1 MRMSTAVWESCLL
14 HFAHYVPVQLT
25 AVYLRVSGANTQK
38 FDRQEDELKRCAELH
53 KPQIIKWYR
62 DKFTGNTMDR
72 PGMQKLMLDLQE
84 GKLKSIVSWRLDRLG
99 RNAAGLTRLS
109 PFSRVFSLCVL
120 ILVLLQYGQLA
131 LHLLV
136 TNPAVLTPLLIL
148 VNKLHG
154 SSIKLFRYFIF
165 SQLFY
170 FLEME
175 TRKDVYH
182 KV

>member
-25 AVYLRVSGANTQK
+25 AVYLRVSEANTQK
-38 FDRQEDELKRCAELH
+38 CDRQEDELKRWAELH

-72 PGMQKLMLDLQE
+72 PGMQKLMLDLQG
-84 GKLKSIVSWRLDRLG
+84 GKLKSIVCWRLDRLG

-109 PFSRVFSLCVL
+109 PFSRVFSLCAL

-136 TNPAVLTPLLIL
+136 TKPAILTPLFIL
-148 VNKLHG
+148 VNKLYD
-154 SSIKLFRYFIF
+154 SSIKLFR
-165 SQLFY
+165 
-170 FLEME
+170 
-175 TRKDVYH
+175 
-182 KV
+182 